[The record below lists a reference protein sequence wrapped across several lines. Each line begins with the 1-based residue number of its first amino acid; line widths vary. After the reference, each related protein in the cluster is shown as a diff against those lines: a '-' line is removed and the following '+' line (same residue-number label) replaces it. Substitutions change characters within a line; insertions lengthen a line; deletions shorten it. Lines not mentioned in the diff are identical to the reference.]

1 MGIKN
6 QANIASFNP
15 PACGRARQAPFA
27 LTWQQN
33 WNKRLR
39 MEWEEL

>member
-15 PACGRARQAPFA
+15 PACGPGAAGSVLLA
-27 LTWQQN
+27 L
-33 WNKRLR
+33 RLD
-39 MEWEEL
+39 MSAKLEQKPAN